1 MYSPLSVFPGEGKNG
16 DFSNSFSIET
26 SEEMNS
32 TILLGESDRRNSIEK
47 TLKKIPFWLKVV
59 FFF

>member
-1 MYSPLSVFPGEGKNG
+1 MYSPLSVFPGDGKNG

-47 TLKKIPFWLKVV
+47 TIKKKLELE
-59 FFF
+59 